1 MEEVKSRRRSVSIKG
16 GELAEDKERAEGL
29 TLLLSTL
36 VKKKE
41 VEVKEKEVV
50 KLV

>member
-1 MEEVKSRRRSVSIKG
+1 MEEVKSRRRSVSMKG
-16 GELAEDKERAEGL
+16 VELAEDKERAEGL
-29 TLLLSTL
+29 TLVLSTL

>member
-1 MEEVKSRRRSVSIKG
+1 MEEVKSRRRSVSMKG

-29 TLLLSTL
+29 TLVLSTL

-41 VEVKEKEVV
+41 VEMKEEEVM
-50 KLV
+50 KI